1 MSWTYARAKRHPPFT
16 RELYL
21 TKMRGLTVVL
31 DSGCHEFRG
40 YVGPS
45 GYGYICYYGKQQGAH
60 RVAYKLHHGEIP
72 RGRIVCHTCH
82 NRACVNPA
90 HLYLGTP
97 ATNAFD
103 LVVKRRLEAGWSE
116 DVARRIPPL
125 AADTKKPRLPSRK
138 VPTECKRGHPFTPEN
153 THIRTNGRRY
163 CRKCHAANVQ
173 RSFDRY
179 RHSHRET
186 EDHE

>member
-1 MSWTYARAKRHPPFT
+1 MSWDAARAKRHPPPT
-16 RELYL
+16 REGYL
-21 TKMRGLTVVL
+21 AKMRALTVERP
-31 DSGCHEFRG
+31 DGCHEFQG
-40 YVGPS
+40 YIHTS
-45 GYGYICYYGKQQGAH
+45 GYGVIYYYGKRQGAH
-60 RVAYKLHHGEIP
+60 RVAYQLHHGDIP
-72 RGRIVCHTCH
+72 AGRIVCHTCH

-97 ATNAFD
+97 ASNAFD
-103 LVVKRRLEAGWSE
+103 LVVKRRLEEGWPE
-116 DVARRIPPL
+116 DVARKVPPL
-125 AADTKKPRLPSRK
+125 AADKKAPRLPARK

-179 RHSHRET
+179 RAANP
-186 EDHE
+186 

>member
-1 MSWTYARAKRHPPFT
+1 MTWGDAQRAKRHPP
-16 RELYL
+16 RPADYYLEKLVSL
-21 TKMRGLTVVL
+21 TKPAAN
-31 DSGCHEFRG
+31 GCMEYQG
-40 YVGPS
+40 YIHPS
-45 GYGYICYYGKQQGAH
+45 GYGVLYLHGKRQGSH
-60 RVAYKLHHGEIP
+60 RAAYALHYGEIP

-97 ATNAFD
+97 ASNAFD
-103 LVVKRRLEAGWSE
+103 LVVKRRLEEGWPE
-116 DVARRIPPL
+116 DVARKVPPL
-125 AADTKKPRLPSRK
+125 AADKKAPRLPARK

-179 RHSHRET
+179 RAANP
-186 EDHE
+186 